1 MHRFIDIVEDKG
13 LTYFDWNVSSGDAT
27 KELLSAQQIQANAVS
42 GIQNRETTVILMH
55 DSLSKPTTVQAL
67 PGIIEKIL
75 AMDGTEILPI
85 TSDTEPVRHVE

>member
-1 MHRFIDIVEDKG
+1 M
-13 LTYFDWNVSSGDAT
+13 
-27 KELLSAQQIQANAVS
+27 
-42 GIQNRETTVILMH
+42 ILMH